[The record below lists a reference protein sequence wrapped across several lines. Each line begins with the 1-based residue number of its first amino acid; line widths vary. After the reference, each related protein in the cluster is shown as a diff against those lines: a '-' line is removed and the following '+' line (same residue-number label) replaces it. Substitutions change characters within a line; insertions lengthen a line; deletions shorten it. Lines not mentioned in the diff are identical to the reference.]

1 MTTSATGPSP
11 TGNGL
16 LGPACL
22 LAVVLV
28 LPGIASAAQEA
39 ELIADKHLEQV
50 LSERVVMVE
59 GWTLAGS
66 SWQPSGE
73 PFLDEITA
81 EETILELRSDLL
93 LAHLPPLLPPLELAE
108 GDPLQPLLPALVGA
122 LEAFRFAAPQ
132 SGILAGSVVALDRDL
147 PSGERAIVVAA
158 RTPEGAN
165 TPVSSTELFE
175 AWRAADHAGD
185 FEAAS
190 LLLEFGDEAEAERAR
205 SWVSEY
211 LGAHLGPGLARPLMG
226 DFTADLGA
234 WSFAPADPSAGL
246 GLLVMKPGHP
256 AGLAAAA
263 REFEG
268 MHLHGLAALYEAGV
282 RVPALQVPAALHERQ
297 AAELEALRAH
307 LPGLSASRMI
317 QETARLGGALH
328 LRVTE
333 EAPPEWRHASL
344 RLALL
349 RYTGQPDASRA
360 LEASRALLAAGAPA
374 LGWGLLSAAVDS
386 LPRLGS
392 EDLALIRLLQA
403 DLGLP
408 ALDARSRDHL
418 EARCELPSEEAKAL
432 IRALFG
438 VI

>member
-1 MTTSATGPSP
+1 MTAIVGPWP
-11 TGNGL
+11 TGDGL

-22 LAVVLV
+22 LVLAHV
-28 LPGIASAAQEA
+28 LPGTASAAQEA
-39 ELIADKHLEQV
+39 ELIAEKHLEQV
-50 LSERVVMVE
+50 LSERVARVE

-73 PFLDEITA
+73 PFLDEIMA
-81 EETILELRSDLL
+81 EECILELRSDLL
-93 LAHLPPLLPPLELAE
+93 LAQLPPLLPPLELAE
-108 GDPLQPLLPALVGA
+108 GDPLQPLVPALVGA
-122 LEAFRFAAPQ
+122 LEAFRFASPQ

-158 RTPEGAN
+158 KTPEGATN
-165 TPVSSTELFE
+165 PVSSAELFE

-185 FEAAS
+185 FESAS

-205 SWVSEY
+205 SWVSGY
-211 LGAHLGPGLARPLMG
+211 LGAHLGPGLALPLEG
-226 DFTADLGA
+226 DFTADLAA
-234 WSFAPADPSAGL
+234 WSFAATDPSAGL
-246 GLLVMKPGHP
+246 GLLVMTPGHP

-263 REFEG
+263 QEFEA
-268 MHLHGLAALYEAGV
+268 MHHHRLAALYEAGV
-282 RVPALQVPAALHERQ
+282 RVPTLQVPAALQERQ
-297 AAELEALRAH
+297 AAELEALLSH
-307 LPGLSASRMI
+307 LPGLHARRMI

-349 RYTGQPDASRA
+349 RYSGQPDASRA

-392 EDLALIRLLQA
+392 DDLALIRLLQA

-408 ALDARSRDHL
+408 PLDARARDHL
-418 EARCELPSEEAKAL
+418 EARCELPGEEAKAL
-432 IRALFG
+432 VQALFPAN
-438 VI
+438 